1 MKLNIS
7 QLFFE
12 DLGDTCM
19 LFNLL
24 DQDNTE
30 IICTEVFTLLN
41 YNQIAQ
47 GS

>member
-12 DLGDTCM
+12 DLGDM

-30 IICTEVFTLLN
+30 INCTEIFT
-41 YNQIAQ
+41 QIAQ